1 MATIGTFGRTYAK
14 VELDFDYFE
23 ATIRVNPSCSKA
35 ALVEFMAEAGGI
47 DQENE
52 VMAAQLI
59 MRTMREVVHPDDFD
73 RFWTIAKRERQD
85 PQTDILPVAQAVLEA
100 VTGFPTG
107 QPSAS
112 GPGPATT
119 RPKFEVDLPS
129 QDTPAVYRP
138 APGQPDLDQLTTAGL
153 RLTQGR
159 PDLQVAVLRASEARN
174 GTPVSA

>member
-1 MATIGTFGRTYAK
+1 MASIGTFGRQYEK

-23 ATIRVNPSCSKA
+23 ATIRVNPSCSRA
-35 ALVEFMAEAGGI
+35 ALVEFLAEAGTV
-47 DQENE
+47 DQQDE
-52 VMAAQLI
+52 VRAAQLI

-85 PQTDILPVAQAVLEA
+85 PQTDILPIAQQVIEA
-100 VTGFPTG
+100 TTGFPTG

-119 RPKFEVDLPS
+119 TPRYEVGLPS
-129 QDTPAVYRP
+129 ADIPS
-138 APGQPDLDQLTTAGL
+138 LDPLTLQGIRSTE
-153 RLTQGR
+153 GR
-159 PDLQVAVLRASEARN
+159 PDLQAAMLRAGMQRN